1 MDFELSEPHRM
12 LADAV
17 YDFMVKEIEPLA
29 QQIDREDKLPDWIWG
44 KLGELGWLGI
54 TVPEK
59 YGGSGFDLLAQC
71 ICLEQMSRICPA
83 LSLSCQAHS
92 NLCCDNLY
100 RNGTEEQRQKYLPVL
115 CRGEKLGALAITEP
129 NAGSDAVGMQMR
141 ARKEGRHYILNG
153 TKTFITNGTVA
164 GTLIVYAKTAPE
176 KAAKGITAFIVEPG
190 FEGSFTSKEIEKMGD
205 RGSPTGELVFDDY
218 RVPQENI
225 LGEENQGI
233 KVLMEGLDTERVAGA
248 GWTLGMA
255 DRALELSLRY
265 AKERVQFGRPIAEFQ
280 LIQEKLVD
288 MYSGIVKAKS
298 EAQAE
303 TFKTFVEGLKTETV
317 KALGTNYK
325 QELAFAAK
333 SRDRF
338 CSPELVEKLNE
349 SGLSNDKDVVKLFIT
364 MGKAISEDKPPE
376 GPLSGGEPK
385 TPGEILFPSAGKK

>member
-218 RVPQENI
+218 RVPEENI

-288 MYSGIVKAKS
+288 MYVGIESAKLLMYKA
-298 EAQAE
+298 ANLAE
-303 TFKTFVEGLKTETV
+303 TSERGGKGTEINKV
-317 KALGTNYK
+317 AAAALLLAGQVATQAALHAVQIHGGYGYVLDYPVNRLLRDAKLSEIGAGTTEIRK
-325 QELAFAAK
+325 LIIARELL
-333 SRDRF
+333 RD
-338 CSPELVEKLNE
+338 
-349 SGLSNDKDVVKLFIT
+349 
-364 MGKAISEDKPPE
+364 
-376 GPLSGGEPK
+376 
-385 TPGEILFPSAGKK
+385 